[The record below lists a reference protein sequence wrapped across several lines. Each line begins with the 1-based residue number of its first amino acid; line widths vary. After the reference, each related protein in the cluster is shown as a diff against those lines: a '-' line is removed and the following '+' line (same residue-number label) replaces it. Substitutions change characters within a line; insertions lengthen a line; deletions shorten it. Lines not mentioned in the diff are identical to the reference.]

1 MCARNGNYYKWYR
14 SNGKKKSYIPKSKR
28 HLAQQ
33 LAQKTYLS
41 NLLEDKLCEK
51 EALQFYLKHHSNFPK
66 AEQIL
71 QIPEYRELLEDYFM
85 SFSEEQKRWCQAHY
99 EKNPAYPE
107 KLIHQSSSGNFV
119 RSKSECMIDTMLY
132 IKQIPFRYECAL
144 QLGEATVY
152 PDFTILHPRTGK
164 IYYWEHFG
172 MMDKPEYA
180 QKAFSKQ
187 NLYAMNGIIPSHQL
201 IVTYETS
208 ENPLGSNEIE
218 QIIEKYFS

>member
-1 MCARNGNYYKWYR
+1 M
-14 SNGKKKSYIPKSKR
+14 
-28 HLAQQ
+28 
-33 LAQKTYLS
+33 
-41 NLLEDKLCEK
+41 CEK
-51 EALQFYLKHHSNFPK
+51 EALQFYLKYHSNFPK

-71 QIPEYRELLEDYFM
+71 QIPEVRELLEGYIV
-85 SFSEEQKRWCQAHY
+85 SCSEGQATWRKASY
-99 EKNPAYPE
+99 EKNPKYPE
-107 KLIHQSSSGNFV
+107 DLIHQSCSGNFV
-119 RSKSECMIDTMLY
+119 RSKSECLIDTMLY
-132 IKQIPFRYECAL
+132 MKQIPFRYECEL

-187 NLYAMNGIIPSHQL
+187 KLYASHGIVPTRQL

-208 ENPLGSNEIE
+208 EKPLASNEIE
-218 QIIEKYFS
+218 QIIEKYFV